1 MKSASNSK
9 HSDTR
14 KSFQLFS
21 DKYKVPRRIFL
32 ITVGVIGLFVLGF
45 IIYATQDLPPMYEI
59 ENPQSDLSTQLI
71 SSDGK
76 VLQKYYSRE
85 NRINLKLHEI
95 SPYVTDAF
103 LATEDVRFY
112 KHSGIDPKSF
122 FSILS
127 GYVSGGGMRGGSTI
141 DMQLARNLYGKEVKG
156 KGTIIRKIKEFFVSA
171 YIERR
176 FTKREIMAAY
186 LNTVNIYGNSYGIE
200 TTSDRLFNKSAKELT
215 IEESA
220 MLVGMLKGQGVY
232 NPIRYPERTQKRRN
246 LVIDQMVKYGF
257 LNPNTLNIDSIK
269 AIPLN
274 VVRQDQEHIKGLAPY
289 FREHVRAELQKWCKE
304 NGYNLYTDGLR
315 VFTTLDSRMQKH
327 AEEAVSEHLATL
339 QKDFDRTTFG
349 KEDWR
354 KDSASIISM
363 LKSGAWKSF
372 WNKNSDLINDLKYQS
387 ARYQN
392 GLRAKQSRQE
402 IEEGFNTSIPMDLF
416 TWEGDV
422 TISVSPLD
430 SLKYYAGILE
440 TGFVSIDPSTGGV
453 KAWVGGVDYRNFK
466 YDHVAKGKR
475 QVGSTFKPFVYATA
489 IDNGFTPCDEKLNQP
504 VYFENT
510 DGSGKRWAPKNSGG
524 EVGGKMTLKRG
535 LATSTNLITASLM
548 KEVGPHSVAEMAYR
562 MGIKTQLEEV
572 PSLALGTTDLSVLEL
587 TGAYCTFPN
596 QGTSVE
602 PTFISR
608 IEDRYGNVLA
618 EFTAKSQEALS
629 PSKAYM
635 MVELMRGVVDQPGGT
650 AQRLRFRYNFDTE
663 IGGKTGTT
671 QNHSDGWFVGFVP
684 NLSSGVWV
692 GCADRRMRFRSIK
705 YGQGANMALPIWAL
719 FMKRMYEDEKINFPK
734 ERFSI
739 PENFSGKLVCGP
751 VYQEGEELQHKKEE
765 NVADGF

>member
-1 MKSASNSK
+1 MESTSNSNSGGPK
-9 HSDTR
+9 KFSN
-14 KSFQLFS
+14 LFS
-21 DKYKVPRRIFL
+21 DKYKTPRRIFL
-32 ITVGVIGLFVLGF
+32 IFVGAIFLFVVGF
-45 IIYATQDLPPMYEI
+45 IIYAIQDLPPMHEI
-59 ENPQSDLSTQLI
+59 ENPQSDLSTQLV
-71 SSDGK
+71 SSDGV
-76 VLQKYYSRE
+76 VLQRYYSRE

-95 SPYVTDAF
+95 SPHVIDAF

-127 GYVSGGGMRGGSTI
+127 GYITGGIMRGGSTI

-156 KGTIIRKIKEFFVSA
+156 QGTIIRKIKEFFVSA

-186 LNTVNIYGNSYGIE
+186 LNTVNIYGTSYGIE

-232 NPIRYPERTQKRRN
+232 NPIKYPERTQTRRN

-257 LNPNTLNIDSIK
+257 LDANTMNIDSLK

-289 FREHVRAELQKWCKE
+289 FREHLRAELQKWCKE
-304 NGYNLYTDGLR
+304 NDYNLYTDGLR

-327 AEEAVSEHLATL
+327 AEDAVAEHLKAL
-339 QKDFDRTTFG
+339 QTDFDNTTFG

-354 KDSASIISM
+354 KDSASIANMMNSS
-363 LKSGAWKSF
+363 KWNSF
-372 WNKNSDLINDLKYQS
+372 WKKQDDLLNDLKYQS
-387 ARYQN
+387 ARYQS
-392 GLRAKQSRQE
+392 GLRQKLSRDD
-402 IEEGFNTSIPMDLF
+402 IEKGFETPIKMNLF
-416 TWEGDV
+416 TWDGDV
-422 TISVSPLD
+422 SMSISPID

-440 TGFVSIDPSTGGV
+440 TGFISIDPATGGV

-489 IDNGFTPCDEKLNQP
+489 IDNGYTPCNELLNQP
-504 VYFENT
+504 VFFENT
-510 DGSGKRWAPKNSGG
+510 DGSGTRWAPKNSGG

-535 LATSTNLITASLM
+535 LATSTNLITAGLM
-548 KEVGPHSVAEMAYR
+548 KEVGPHAVAEMAYR
-562 MGIKTQLEEV
+562 MGIKTQLDEV

-596 QGTSVE
+596 QGTSIE
-602 PTFISR
+602 PTLISR
-608 IEDRYGNVLA
+608 IEDRYGNVLE

-629 PSKAYM
+629 PNKAFM
-635 MVELMRGVVDQPGGT
+635 MVELMRGVVDEPGGT

-719 FMKRMYEDEKINFPK
+719 YMKRLYEDTAINFPK
-734 ERFSI
+734 ERFMV
-739 PENFSGKLVCGP
+739 PDNFSGKLVCAP
-751 VYQEGEELQHKKEE
+751 TYVEGDTIPKKKE
-765 NVADGF
+765 NAADGF